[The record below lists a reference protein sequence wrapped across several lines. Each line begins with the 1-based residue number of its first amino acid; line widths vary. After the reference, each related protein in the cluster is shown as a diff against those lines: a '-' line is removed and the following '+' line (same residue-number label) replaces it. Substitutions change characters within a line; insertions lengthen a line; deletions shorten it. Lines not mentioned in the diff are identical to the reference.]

1 MYSEETRAM
10 VCLIKVKNLLN
21 LYTRT
26 LINRGDSENQ
36 NLPAAELVFLKKKI
50 SILFKNGNFSS
61 CYFLLIYYIKHFHK
75 SKIMVEI

>member
-36 NLPAAELVFLKKKI
+36 NLPAAELVFLKKKR
-50 SILFKNGNFSS
+50 SQF
-61 CYFLLIYYIKHFHK
+61 Y
-75 SKIMVEI
+75 SKMEIFPAATFC